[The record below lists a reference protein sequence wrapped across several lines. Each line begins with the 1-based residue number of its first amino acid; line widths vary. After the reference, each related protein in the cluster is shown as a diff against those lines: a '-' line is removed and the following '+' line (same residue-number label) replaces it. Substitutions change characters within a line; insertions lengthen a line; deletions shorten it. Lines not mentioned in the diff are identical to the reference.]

1 LVFEAVFAVTFFGFA
16 VTFFGFAVL
25 FLAFEVCF
33 LDLDAL
39 CAFLPEVFVTVV
51 LAVVVL
57 PLVVTVV
64 VALVSPDFVVTVFVA
79 GGAALAVAIAGVAM
93 IASAATE
100 LMSFFIKSSSFR
112 QISAGEEL
120 LFPAKSQSRFIA
132 IKACSWRFAECAL
145 PQVEAQAR
153 V

>member
-1 LVFEAVFAVTFFGFA
+1 LAGAAVLVFEVDFAVTFL
-16 VTFFGFAVL
+16 GFAVL
-25 FLAFEVCF
+25 FFAFDTCF
-33 LDLDAL
+33 LDFEAL

-79 GGAALAVAIAGVAM
+79 GVAVLAVAMAGVAM
-93 IASAATE
+93 IANAATE
-100 LMSFFIKSSSFR
+100 LMSFFINSSSFR
-112 QISAGEEL
+112 QISTGELL
-120 LFPAKSQSRFIA
+120 LFPAESQCCFIA
-132 IKACSWRFAECAL
+132 IKACSWPIFECAL
-145 PQVEAQAR
+145 PQVEARAR